1 MQIRDYLSS
10 NVIICILYF
19 NYFREVGQKYTYI
32 FFCFLVQMKTSKSH
46 SEINRPL
53 AGTLQCVEGLI
64 FYMKNPSIAKFQKFF
79 ELPKPPWSAQTV
91 ENSHSFYNVS
101 YTQYKSLGDSLY
113 VVTINSGFTVIYFYL
128 YIALHRYRSMD
139 LKWIFILVS

>member
-53 AGTLQCVEGLI
+53 VVAHSER
-64 FYMKNPSIAKFQKFF
+64 KAKMAFVCNN
-79 ELPKPPWSAQTV
+79 ADNT
-91 ENSHSFYNVS
+91 
-101 YTQYKSLGDSLY
+101 
-113 VVTINSGFTVIYFYL
+113 
-128 YIALHRYRSMD
+128 
-139 LKWIFILVS
+139 